1 MGICTFP
8 IANRWYIRT
17 GVSIRYLAVI
27 GLGQMRYTI
36 NLFLLLSISSCG
48 QGTLTDQQE
57 KERLEIEKQ
66 IATANDK
73 LIILVKVKGQTDLKK
88 VINQNWP
95 VDIETTYNI
104 FKSQQGQIIY
114 FGEFPTS
121 QSGDW
126 TLGLK
131 HYFGDNGKLIAFEK
145 RLSYFNEDCTDGA
158 VVETIIELY
167 DNDFKVIK
175 TTKTQ
180 TDNKG
185 GELKVKD
192 CGHAYNW
199 TFDKRGTVNEL
210 VQMKKIRL

>member
-1 MGICTFP
+1 
-8 IANRWYIRT
+8 
-17 GVSIRYLAVI
+17 
-27 GLGQMRYTI
+27 MRYTI
-36 NLFLLLSISSCG
+36 ILFLLLAISSCG
-48 QGTLTDQQE
+48 QGTITDQRE
-57 KERLEIEKQ
+57 NERLQ
-66 IATANDK
+66 IAKQLTTDQDK
-73 LIILVKVKGQTDLKK
+73 LIILVKVKGQADLKR
-88 VINQNWP
+88 VNNQEWP
-95 VDIETTYNI
+95 DDIETTYNI
-104 FKSQQGQIIY
+104 LKNQRGQIIY
-114 FGEFPTS
+114 LGEFPTS

-131 HYFGDNGKLIAFEK
+131 HYFGDNGKLIAFEM

-167 DNDFKVIK
+167 DNNFKVIK

-199 TFDKRGTVNEL
+199 TFDKRETVNEL
-210 VQMKKIRL
+210 VQLKKIRL